1 MPAEPDT
8 IADLGAVNGRV
19 LLFGGPYSNLQA
31 TTALLTQA
39 ERLGIPPERVI
50 CTGDVVAYCAD
61 PRETVAAIRD
71 AGVHVVMGNCEAS
84 LGHDDDDCGCGFA
97 ESSECDNLAR
107 QWFAYA
113 RTTLD
118 PGAKAW
124 MRRLP
129 RRLELSLGGR
139 RLAVVH
145 GAPRRINRFVF
156 SSTPA
161 SEKAADI
168 HDLDVDGIIG
178 GHAGLPFT
186 QMIGQAL
193 WHNPGAIGLPAND
206 GAPGGWYSVLSPE
219 ADIVRI
225 DHHRLDYDH
234 PSAAERMAEA
244 GLPAVY
250 GRCLIDG
257 LWPSMDVL
265 PDTERAARGQALMLP
280 VYLWPQ
286 RRRTAAE

>member
-1 MPAEPDT
+1 M
-8 IADLGAVNGRV
+8 IADLGAVDGPL

-31 TTALLTQA
+31 TTALLRRA
-39 ERLGIPPERVI
+39 GRLGIPPERMI

-71 AGVHVVMGNCEAS
+71 AGVHVVMGNCEES
-84 LGHDDDDCGCGFA
+84 LGHDDGDCGCGFVA
-97 ESSECDNLAR
+97 NSACDNLAQR
-107 QWFAYA
+107 WFVYA
-113 RTTLD
+113 REALD
-118 PGAKAW
+118 PSAKAW

-145 GAPRRINRFVF
+145 GDARRINRFVF
-156 SSTPA
+156 PSTPA
-161 SEKAADI
+161 PEKAADV
-168 HDLDVDGIIG
+168 HALDVDGVIG

-206 GAPGGWYSVLSPE
+206 GTPGGWYSVLTPQ
-219 ADIVRI
+219 ADIIRI

-234 PSAAERMAEA
+234 RRAARRITET

-250 GRCLIDG
+250 GDCLMDG

-265 PDTERAARGQALMLP
+265 PNTERAARGRPLAPP

-286 RRRTAAE
+286 RSRTAAE

>member
-1 MPAEPDT
+1 MD
-8 IADLGAVNGRV
+8 DLGAVDGPV
-19 LLFGGPYSNLQA
+19 LLFGGPYGNLQA
-31 TTALLTQA
+31 TTALLSQA
-39 ERLGIPPERVI
+39 GRLEIPPERVI

-61 PRETVAAIRD
+61 PQATVAAIRD
-71 AGVHVVMGNCEAS
+71 AGIHVVMGNCEES
-84 LGHDDDDCGCGFA
+84 LGYDDDDCGCGFA
-97 ESSECDNLAR
+97 ESSECDILAR

-113 RTTLD
+113 RTALD

-145 GAPRRINRFVF
+145 GGARRINRFVF
-156 SSTPA
+156 ASTPGP
-161 SEKAADI
+161 EKAADI
-168 HDLDVDGIIG
+168 DALHVDGIIG

-206 GAPGGWYSVLSPE
+206 GTPSGWYSVLSPE
-219 ADIVRI
+219 ADMIRV
-225 DHHRLDYDH
+225 DHHRLEYDH
-234 PSAAERMAEA
+234 RRAARRIAET

-250 GRCLIDG
+250 GRCLMDG

-265 PDTERAARGQALMLP
+265 PGVERAARGRPLAPP
-280 VYLWPQ
+280 VYLWPDP
-286 RRRTAAE
+286 RRTAAE